1 MKTTHKVHIGFNSL
15 GRDKWKNFDSEAAAR
30 LYCSEVHEKTG
41 KILWIKKIEPKL
53 TRKEKDQAMADLGL
67 TKVTVNGKVFYE

>member
-1 MKTTHKVHIGFNSL
+1 MTKFKVHTGYTPL

-30 LYCSEVHEKTG
+30 LYCSEVHQKTG

-67 TKVTVNGKVFYE
+67 CKVVVNGKVFYE